1 MQIQGANSILV
12 QIPGATDADSAVQTI
27 GQTGHLEFV
36 RLDDI
41 GDADALAKIE
51 AGASNV
57 KLEQG
62 TYTAFLDGSYIESST
77 QSKDSITGR
86 PVVNF
91 TLSSEGGNLF
101 YDLTSRHKGQALAV
115 VLDEKVKSVATINDA
130 ISRNVQISGFSE
142 KEAAAL
148 AITLKSA
155 SFPIDLEI
163 SSMTS
168 IGATLGDDAVRSGL
182 LAIII
187 GFALV
192 IIFMA
197 LYYSLA
203 GLVADLALLLNL
215 FIMVSLLSALSFTVT
230 LTSVAGLILTLGMAV
245 DANVIIY
252 ERIKEELRKGKTPHA
267 ALDAGFRRAFWTIMD
282 SNVTTIIAALVLSTL
297 GSSSVKG
304 FAITLAIGIGSSL
317 FTSLYFSHFLFD
329 LFIKEDTKVFR
340 ISLKG
345 AVK

>member
-1 MQIQGANSILV
+1 
-12 QIPGATDADSAVQTI
+12 
-27 GQTGHLEFV
+27 
-36 RLDDI
+36 
-41 GDADALAKIE
+41 
-51 AGASNV
+51 
-57 KLEQG
+57 
-62 TYTAFLDGSYIESST
+62 
-77 QSKDSITGR
+77 
-86 PVVNF
+86 
-91 TLSSEGGNLF
+91 
-101 YDLTSRHKGQALAV
+101 
-115 VLDEKVKSVATINDA
+115 
-130 ISRNVQISGFSE
+130 
-142 KEAAAL
+142 
-148 AITLKSA
+148 
-155 SFPIDLEI
+155 
-163 SSMTS
+163 MTS